1 MTNHQP
7 ADGVGDTVGG
17 RNSAPVDMANNPLFT
32 GFYIYTSQV
41 VQVFFHQQYGS
52 FWKVRDKSPSQ
63 KANLHTSI
71 YSFIIVVSC
80 NYQLYNHSKS
90 VQSQSSSQQIML
102 VISYCR

>member
-17 RNSAPVDMANNPLFT
+17 RNFAPVDMANNPLFT
-32 GFYIYTSQV
+32 GFYTSQV
-41 VQVFFHQQYGS
+41 VQDFFHQQYGS
-52 FWKVRDKSPSQ
+52 FWTVRDKSPSQ

-90 VQSQSSSQQIML
+90 VQSSNQQIML
-102 VISYCR
+102 VVTYCR